1 MTRVPRLTVIGNIAM
16 KRNSNTKK
24 QSCLRTDRMFKAD
37 DSWYFKTREGNTV
50 GPFADE
56 LEASTQ
62 LEVYI
67 RMANAGLLPEQEDV
81 SKGRSMANSSS

>member
-1 MTRVPRLTVIGNIAM
+1 MAM
-16 KRNSNTKK
+16 KRNNTKK
-24 QSCLRTDRMFKAD
+24 RQVVLRTDRMFKAD
-37 DSWYFKTREGNTV
+37 GSWFFKTREGDTV

-67 RMANAGLLPEQEDV
+67 RLVNAGLLPEQEVV
-81 SKGRSMANSSS
+81 SAGWSAANSAS

>member
-1 MTRVPRLTVIGNIAM
+1 MAIRRRLTVTGIEAM
-16 KRNSNTKK
+16 KRTSTKK
-24 QSCLRTDRMFKAD
+24 RQVRSRTDRMLRTGEGWF
-37 DSWYFKTREGNTV
+37 FKTREGNTV

-67 RMANAGLLPEQEDV
+67 RLANAGLLPEQEGLAQ
-81 SKGRSMANSSS
+81 GRSAMNSSG